1 MTLPTDRELIAA
13 ASKGEIAAFAT
24 LIGRYRDVRTR
35 YALRML
41 GDYDA
46 ADEALQAAFVRAFQ
60 SISRYREPEQF
71 ESWLFRIVVNE
82 CRARALRTAVR
93 ARRATGEVDAIADWR
108 AAVEGSDNGAD
119 VQRALDQ
126 IDPINRE
133 AFILQYI
140 EQLTYP
146 QISDLTGANVVT
158 LERQVDRA
166 VSRLRELL
174 PSWQNETPGKLPELG
189 ESVANVSPSFAVRAS
204 TLLRRPEVLN
214 ESFEDRL
221 MTKLLRAVNAP
232 AKASTPTPVAPIV
245 SAPAAPAVLESEPRP
260 LVLPPSPAT
269 MPQPSLF
276 SGLSLDRLTHLPKLP
291 RLSRVAEL
299 AIAGGL
305 AVIGFTAGYALR
317 GNRSPRTVAAP
328 AKQKTAAPKIVRRT
342 DTLRVVHSDTVIVA
356 RLLFADAAAK
366 SVAVVGDFN
375 RWDAEA
381 TPLARSSIGTWAATI
396 RLSPGRHEYAFL
408 VDGKR
413 WVTDRLARTSHDA
426 FDVESSVLSIDG
438 ASSSSAER
446 ASASSRLKKLLPQAS
461 ADRVVAAIASARN
474 RGLPAAAL
482 ESRALKFA
490 ARRVA
495 PLDIEDAI
503 AADAEAMGKAE
514 KLLIASGRRDPSAEE
529 IDAVA
534 QLLGEGA
541 DSASIGA
548 IAKFAAAGRS
558 IDVPLRVG
566 AELVATHSSPRET
579 LARVEDRVRGGA
591 TDAQLEKMLDETPAR
606 VVASAKSKSSAK
618 QVAKKGSTTA
628 VKQAGT
634 PAKSAATSKA
644 THKKAASQ

>member
-1 MTLPTDRELIAA
+1 MTTLPTDRELIAA
-13 ASKGEIAAFAT
+13 AAKGEIAAFAT

-46 ADEALQAAFVRAFQ
+46 ADEALQAAIVRAFQ

-71 ESWLFRIVVNE
+71 EGWLFRIVVNE
-82 CRARALRTAVR
+82 CRSRALRTAVR

-108 AAVEGSDNGAD
+108 AAVEGTDNGAD

-140 EQLTYP
+140 EELTYP

-174 PSWQNETPGKLPELG
+174 PGWQNETPGKLPDLG
-189 ESVANVSPSFAVRAS
+189 SGMASVSPSFAVRAS
-204 TLLRRPEVLN
+204 LPLRRPEVLN

-232 AKASTPTPVAPIV
+232 VKAATPTPVAPIV
-245 SAPAAPAVLESEPRP
+245 AAPRTPSAPETEPLP

-269 MPQPSLF
+269 MATPSLF
-276 SGLSLDRLTHLPKLP
+276 SGLSLERLKSLPKLP
-291 RLSRVAEL
+291 RLPRLVEL
-299 AIAGGL
+299 GIAGGL
-305 AVIGFTAGYALR
+305 AIVGFTAGYALR
-317 GNRSPRTVAAP
+317 GNRSKRPVAVTT
-328 AKQKTAAPKIVRRT
+328 KQKAAAPKIVRRT
-342 DTLRVVHSDTVIVA
+342 DTLRVVRSDTVVVA
-356 RLLFADAAAK
+356 RFMFVDPAAK
-366 SVAVVGDFN
+366 SVALVGDFN

-381 TPLARSSIGTWAATI
+381 TPLARSSAGAWARTV
-396 RLSPGRHEYAFL
+396 RLTSGRHEYAFV
-408 VDGKR
+408 VDGKH
-413 WVTDRLARTSHDA
+413 WVTDRYARSSHDA
-426 FDVESSVLSIDG
+426 FDVQSSVLPMDG
-438 ASSSSAER
+438 GSSGSSEVPS
-446 ASASSRLKKLLPQAS
+446 ASARIKKLLPQAT
-461 ADRVVAAIASARN
+461 ADRVLAAIASARN
-474 RGLPAAAL
+474 RGLPASAL
-482 ESRALKFA
+482 ENRALKFA
-490 ARRVA
+490 AKKIA
-495 PLDIEDAI
+495 PSEIEDAI
-503 AADAEAMGKAE
+503 SADAEAMGKAE
-514 KLLIASGRRDPSAEE
+514 KLLTASGRRYPSAEE

-566 AELVATHSSPRET
+566 AELVATTSSPHET

-591 TDAQLEKMLDETPAR
+591 TDAQLEKMLDEAPTHAT
-606 VVASAKSKSSAK
+606 ASAKSAAK
-618 QVAKKGSTTA
+618 QVAKKGSTTV

-634 PAKSAATSKA
+634 PSKTTPAAK
-644 THKKAASQ
+644 KKQKTTK